1 MRFMMMIR
9 ANQQTEAGILPSPEI
24 VAAMGRF
31 NEEMMKAG
39 VLLAAD
45 GLHPSSKGALVR
57 FSGGKHTILDGPF
70 AEAKELIAGFW
81 MIQVK
86 NKDEAI
92 AWAARCPGG
101 RKEVDH
107 LGGEFEIE
115 LRQVFDLSDF
125 PAEVQEAAVKNQPNV
140 IACMQQRQGS

>member
-9 ANQQTEAGILPSPEI
+9 ANQQTEAGIPPRPEI
-24 VAAMGRF
+24 MAAMGKF

-45 GLHPSSKGALVR
+45 GLHPSSKGARVR
-57 FSGGKHTILDGPF
+57 FSGGKHTVIDGPF

-92 AWAARCPGG
+92 AWASRCPGA

-107 LGGEFEIE
+107 FDGEFEIE
-115 LRQVFDLSDF
+115 LRQVFDMSDF
-125 PAEVQEAAVKNQPNV
+125 PADVQEAAKKNQPNV
-140 IACMQQRQGS
+140 IECLQQRQGG